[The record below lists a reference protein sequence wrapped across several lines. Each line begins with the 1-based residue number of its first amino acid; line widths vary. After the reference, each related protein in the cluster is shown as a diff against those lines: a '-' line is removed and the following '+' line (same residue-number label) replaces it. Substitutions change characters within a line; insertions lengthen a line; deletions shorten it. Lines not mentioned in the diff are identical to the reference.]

1 MNYFGLFFSFLVPGM
16 VLGVMAATAF
26 HQEAKARARRA
37 RQRLAQS
44 RSAVVRRDRL
54 YVHDLSRAA

>member
-1 MNYFGLFFSFLVPGM
+1 MNYFGLFFTFLVPGV
-16 VLGVMAATAF
+16 VLGVMAAAAF

-37 RQRLAQS
+37 RQRPARNQ
-44 RSAVVRRDRL
+44 SAVVRRDRL